1 MYSYDMY
8 VTFCNTLHPPFLA
21 PLPLA
26 HVALDPEAHVPPTQ
40 NNRHAAVKIH
50 TSRISMLGE
59 LEMSMPTL
67 SSHTCRLRSV
77 LTCRPWMSARG

>member
-1 MYSYDMY
+1 MY
-8 VTFCNTLHPPFLA
+8 VTFCNTLHPPFLV

-40 NNRHAAVKIH
+40 NNRHATVKIH

-67 SSHTCRLRSV
+67 S
-77 LTCRPWMSARG
+77 PEISADLPPMDECEGLKSRWS

>member
-26 HVALDPEAHVPPTQ
+26 HVALDPEAHVTPHPEQ
-40 NNRHAAVKIH
+40 QARRSQDPHVSNQHVGRAGDVHAYVVKP
-50 TSRISMLGE
+50 R
-59 LEMSMPTL
+59 
-67 SSHTCRLRSV
+67 V
-77 LTCRPWMSARG
+77 A